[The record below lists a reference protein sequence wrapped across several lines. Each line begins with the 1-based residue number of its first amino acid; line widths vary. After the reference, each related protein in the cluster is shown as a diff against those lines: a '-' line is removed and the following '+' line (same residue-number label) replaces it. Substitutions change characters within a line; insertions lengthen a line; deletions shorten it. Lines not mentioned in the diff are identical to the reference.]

1 VVRITVMALTIG
13 LMWSSIW
20 GPDMSAASAS
30 VMPIAGYISAIDG
43 HTAGCLIVR
52 GRKQI
57 RARFWEDLFVGDQI
71 VAKGDCR
78 IEIMPRDGPRRW
90 TVVASNSPLEVT
102 VRAER
107 SALLPVELETIGIA
121 LTRWNDDLLPPPV
134 PPPMRGRNSGVRSVA
149 VRTEVVA
156 PLSLPLLD
164 GLVPQRL
171 VAGPRPFNLAWLGG
185 KPPFTVK
192 VTLAGGADG
201 VSAALFEA
209 GEERIVSSIISPIP
223 GLYEVRVTDA
233 AGAAAEGRFE
243 VVVAPPAVDPHGL
256 DGLPPG
262 IERVLFGVRLAN
274 MDHGVWRFEAHARL
288 ADEGR
293 GNYAAALMSGQLL
306 AGKIPPDPLA
316 PAAANIAPIATV
328 SERDAAGR

>member
-1 VVRITVMALTIG
+1 VVRITVMALAVG
-13 LMWSSIW
+13 LMWLSTW
-20 GPDMSAASAS
+20 GPGISAVSASA
-30 VMPIAGYISAIDG
+30 MPIAGYISAIDG

-90 TVVASNSPLEVT
+90 TVMASNSPLEVT

-107 SALLPVELETIGIA
+107 SALLPVELETIGLA

-134 PPPMRGRNSGVRSVA
+134 PPPVRGRNSGVRPVA
-149 VRTEVVA
+149 VRTEVAA
-156 PLSLPLLD
+156 PLLLPLLD

-171 VAGPRPFNLAWLGG
+171 VAGRPFNLAWLGG

-192 VTLAGGADG
+192 VTLTGGADD
-201 VSAALFEA
+201 VPAAVFEA
-209 GEERIVSSIISPIP
+209 GEERIVSSTISPIP

-233 AGAAAEGRFE
+233 AGASVEGRFE
-243 VVVAPPAVDPHGL
+243 VVAAPPAVDPHGL
-256 DGLPPG
+256 DSLPPG
-262 IERVLFGVRLAN
+262 IERVLFAVRLAT
-274 MDHGVWRFEAHARL
+274 MDRGVWRFEAYARL

-306 AGKIPPDPLA
+306 AGRILPDPLHPA
-316 PAAANIAPIATV
+316 PANITPIATA